1 MFVFFCAK
9 HILDWRVYH
18 YVETNQH
25 EKKSHNTRSFP
36 SSFYLRDA
44 REHYNHSPPPN
55 AIAGKRHSVQFG
67 FTSAP
72 AGANRAIP
80 PVSFAALAPRSHVFI
95 LTDVKLEHQRV
106 KLCNGQRAAA
116 PKTAH
121 THTRASQKDCPIRLH
136 ILCGSK
142 QIDQTVRA
150 EGGGI
155 FDSEHLPKNFDPIR

>member
-1 MFVFFCAK
+1 MFIITSRQTNTKKNHTIQDHCPVRF
-9 HILDWRVYH
+9 IY
-18 YVETNQH
+18 ETLA
-25 EKKSHNTRSFP
+25 NTTTIP
-36 SSFYLRDA
+36 P
-44 REHYNHSPPPN
+44 PPPN